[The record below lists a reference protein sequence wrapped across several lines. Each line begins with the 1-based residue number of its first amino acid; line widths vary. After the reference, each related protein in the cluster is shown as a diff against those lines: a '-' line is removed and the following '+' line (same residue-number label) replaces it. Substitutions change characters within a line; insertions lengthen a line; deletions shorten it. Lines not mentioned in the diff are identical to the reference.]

1 MKVSIGIFAHN
12 EEHTV
17 GRAIEAM
24 LAQEPEQAKILE
36 IFVLSCASTDSTVAA
51 AEAYA
56 RHDARLTVVNRP
68 KREGK
73 LAAINDFL
81 ARATGDVLVIAG
93 ADLVVAPGLV
103 ERLVEPM
110 RRDPR
115 CGMTG
120 PRIATHGT
128 AGLTGRMHDLLWRMH
143 HEIASMQPKLGEVVA
158 LRREFVPEGLPTGIH
173 CDEVVMEAEVIR
185 RGGLLAYVSEAE
197 VRNFPPSDVR
207 EFYGQRRRIACQHR
221 AADRRLSY
229 RPATL
234 RKRNVV
240 RAALNVVREDPG
252 RVLTLASL
260 CGVELAARMQGAID
274 ERRGRTYQV
283 WSPVLREVRV
293 NATQPN

>member
-1 MKVSIGIFAHN
+1 MKVSVGIFAHN
-12 EEHTV
+12 EERTV
-17 GRAIEAM
+17 ARAIEAM
-24 LAQEPEQAKILE
+24 LAQEPEHAKILE
-36 IFVLSCASTDSTVAA
+36 IFVLSCASTDGTVAA
-51 AEAYA
+51 AEAYV
-56 RHDARLTVVNRP
+56 RQDARLTVVNRP

-81 ARATGDVLVIAG
+81 SRATGDVMVIAG
-93 ADLVVAPGLV
+93 ADLVVTPGLV

-120 PRIATHGT
+120 PRIAAHGT
-128 AGLTGRMHDLLWRMH
+128 TGLTGRMHDLLWRMH

-158 LRREFVPEGLPTGIH
+158 LRRAFVPEGLPTGIH

-185 RGGLLAYVSEAE
+185 QGGLLAYVSEAE

-221 AADRRLSY
+221 AASRRLAY

-234 RKRNVV
+234 RKGNVV

-252 RVLTLASL
+252 RVLTLATL
-260 CGVELAARMQGAID
+260 CGVELAARMQGAVD

-283 WSPVLREVRV
+283 WNPVLREVRV
-293 NATQPN
+293 GATQPN

>member
-12 EEHTV
+12 EERTV
-17 GRAIEAM
+17 GRAIEAV

-36 IFVLSCASTDSTVAA
+36 IFVMSCASTDGTVRT
-51 AEAYA
+51 AEEYA
-56 RHDARLTVVNRP
+56 RRDARLTVVDRP

-81 ARATGDVLVIAG
+81 SRATGDVLVIAG
-93 ADLVVAPGLV
+93 ADLVVTPGLV

-110 RRDPR
+110 RRDAR

-120 PRIATHGT
+120 PRVAAYGT
-128 AGLTGRMHDLLWRMH
+128 PGLTGRMHDLLWRMH
-143 HEIASMQPKLGEVVA
+143 HEIAAVQPKLGEVVA
-158 LRREFVPEGLPTGIH
+158 LRAEFVPHGLPTGIH

-221 AADRRLSY
+221 AAGRRLSY

-240 RAALNVVREDPG
+240 RAALNVVREEPG
-252 RVLTLASL
+252 RVLTLATL
-260 CGVELAARMQGAID
+260 CGVELAARVQGAID